1 MRYTVDFIGK
11 ISDGDIIT
19 HRTKHGTYIYTVNHV
34 NEAELRPI
42 NLSVS
47 YMEEELEEEEDED
60 TRKMHP
66 KGHVVVY

>member
-11 ISDGDIIT
+11 ISDGDVIT

-34 NEAELRPI
+34 NETELRPI

-47 YMEEELEEEEDED
+47 YMEEGLEIELTE
-60 TRKMHP
+60 
-66 KGHVVVY
+66 